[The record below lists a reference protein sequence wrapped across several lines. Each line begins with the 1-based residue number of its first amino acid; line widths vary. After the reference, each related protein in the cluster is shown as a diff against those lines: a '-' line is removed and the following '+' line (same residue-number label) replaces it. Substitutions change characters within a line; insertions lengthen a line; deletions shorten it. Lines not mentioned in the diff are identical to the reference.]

1 MSDIQYC
8 LQRAEDYRRKAQAE
22 CNDGVRQALEA
33 VVREYLRKA
42 RELGSITA

>member
-8 LQRAEDYRRKAQAE
+8 LHQAEDYRKKAQAANNE
-22 CNDGVRQALEA
+22 GVKLALEA

-42 RELGSITA
+42 KEFGLARP